1 MTGPPTPPA
10 VPSTST
16 LEVQL
21 AAVATAAA
29 AMLEQCAEFI
39 RSVPVASYSVE
50 SRTIKGGTIGKHV
63 RHTLDHF
70 RAALDGDGVGAIIDY
85 DNRQREVPMET
96 ESREALSAIE
106 LLRTQLL
113 MLDETALSA
122 PVRIRVMLSGD
133 GSSAELGST
142 LARELAFASHHA
154 LHHHAMLR
162 AIAGE
167 FGISTRPEFGKAPS
181 TISYERGR

>member
-1 MTGPPTPPA
+1 MKAPPSSPPVQA
-10 VPSTST
+10 ASSF
-16 LEVQL
+16 ESQL
-21 AAVATAAA
+21 ASVATAAA

-39 RSVPVASYSVE
+39 RSVPASSYSVE

-70 RAALDGDGVGAIIDY
+70 RAALDGDGESAVIDY

-96 ESREALSAIE
+96 EAHEALIAIE
-106 LLRTQLL
+106 VLRRRLL
-113 MLDETALSA
+113 MLDESALCA

-133 GSSAELGST
+133 GTSAELGST
-142 LARELAFASHHA
+142 LARELAFAAHHA
-154 LHHHAMLR
+154 LHHHAMLG

-167 FGISTRPEFGKAPS
+167 LGISTRPEFGKAPS
-181 TISYERGR
+181 SISYERGR